1 MLRSEGKRERK
12 RETERKRE
20 DFCLVEIRRERDQ
33 GQEAIEANGVSTCR
47 YDQRQKEMNL
57 PTSDEEKK
65 AE

>member
-1 MLRSEGKRERK
+1 MSLAEGRGYGA
-12 RETERKRE
+12 T
-20 DFCLVEIRRERDQ
+20 
-33 GQEAIEANGVSTCR
+33 EANELPNRR

>member
-1 MLRSEGKRERK
+1 VCKRIVERRMLWLGWSDGGDEGRELM
-12 RETERKRE
+12 
-20 DFCLVEIRRERDQ
+20 D
-33 GQEAIEANGVSTCR
+33 CR

>member
-1 MLRSEGKRERK
+1 MFGGCGVARRLGKGGHALEEGD
-12 RETERKRE
+12 E
-20 DFCLVEIRRERDQ
+20 DD
-33 GQEAIEANGVSTCR
+33 GGTKANEASTCR